1 MNNTK
6 IFIVCI
12 NKNTS
17 LEIAKNIVENNDD
30 LSIIPLFSTDVSYK
44 NEINENYIN
53 YLNVN
58 TVNLSYKNNALLYIL
73 TNNYISY
80 GITLDDFYNNDIAY
94 MDIKEYNNIPDVIF
108 NKYNILTIWVDS
120 KKHNH
125 LDYIT
130 NIELKY
136 FNERLKNV
144 DYMYFIDNDN
154 SIYNVISKYY
164 ESNEDERIQLIK
176 ENT

>member
-1 MNNTK
+1 
-6 IFIVCI
+6 
-12 NKNTS
+12 
-17 LEIAKNIVENNDD
+17 
-30 LSIIPLFSTDVSYK
+30 
-44 NEINENYIN
+44 
-53 YLNVN
+53 
-58 TVNLSYKNNALLYIL
+58 
-73 TNNYISY
+73 
-80 GITLDDFYNNDIAY
+80 

-108 NKYNILTIWVDS
+108 NKYNILTIWIDS